1 MTSLLPWAQAHPLPM
16 AGGALLLLA
25 VLAALLRTARP
36 PAAVVV
42 AALGALVCT
51 AYSGDTSWGFA
62 RDRLGMT
69 AVEERSVMFLAAEL
83 ALFACALMARQNLRT
98 TGAPGTPGLLVWFIT
113 GVQVIPAYA
122 ESGIVGGT
130 VRAVVG
136 PIMAALLWHLAM
148 GIELRHT
155 KPGAGSQ
162 SLAAVVG
169 RELRERLLS
178 RLGLATRDRTAEQI
192 TRDRATAR
200 AVQLAARPN
209 LHRWGKARLA
219 AAVARSGVGTD
230 AEQRDVM
237 MRMLAARRGA
247 GTLATVELPSPFV
260 PDEPDVTVEV
270 HRVPEAPE
278 AYPEIEVHVPAPPVA
293 VPPGVRLLPTAAP
306 CGLRP
311 VVREPDPEPEPEVR
325 VPVGQVR
332 RPWEPLVPTG
342 APLSRRP
349 AEEPEDED
357 EADEEAVY
365 PDPLIPQVRVDFPA
379 EVPGVRRL
387 KETYAI
393 GQARAQRIRDE
404 LMAVAS

>member
-1 MTSLLPWAQAHPLPM
+1 MNSSLVWAQAHPLPTV
-16 AGGALLLLA
+16 GAAVLLLA
-25 VLAALLRTARP
+25 VLAWLKLRSPQRRTP
-36 PAAVVV
+36 VAVVV

-148 GIELRHT
+148 GIELRHS

-162 SLAAVVG
+162 SLVAVVG

-200 AVQLAARPN
+200 AVQLAARPT

-247 GTLATVELPSPFV
+247 GSLATVELPSPFV

-270 HRVPEAPE
+270 HRVPEVPE
-278 AYPEIEVHVPAPPVA
+278 AYPEIEVRVPAPPVA

-311 VVREPDPEPEPEVR
+311 VVREPDPEPEPEVH
-325 VPVGQVR
+325 VPAGQEH
-332 RPWEPLVPTG
+332 PWYQTDRTEYPDPND
-342 APLSRRP
+342 ADDD
-349 AEEPEDED
+349 PEDD
-357 EADEEAVY
+357 TPD
-365 PDPLIPQVRVDFPA
+365 PDPLIPQVRADFGT

-387 KETYAI
+387 KEQYAI
-393 GQARAQRIRDE
+393 GQPRAQRIRDQ

>member
-1 MTSLLPWAQAHPLPM
+1 MNSTLVWAQAHPLPT
-16 AGGALLLLA
+16 ACAAVLLLA
-25 VLAALLRTARP
+25 VLVWLKLRAPQRRTP
-36 PAAVVV
+36 VAVVV

-98 TGAPGTPGLLVWFIT
+98 TGVPGTPGLLVWFIT

-162 SLAAVVG
+162 SLVAVIG

-247 GTLATVELPSPFV
+247 GSLATVELPSPFV
-260 PDEPDVTVEV
+260 PGQHKVTT
-270 HRVPEAPE
+270 HRQHSEPEALPPALGPMVIPE
-278 AYPEIEVHVPAPPVA
+278 SLPWHWKDVRAGTGLQEGEARTMTAA
-293 VPPGVRLLPTAAP
+293 VPVEAPREVVTQVIALTPGELL
-306 CGLRP
+306 
-311 VVREPDPEPEPEVR
+311 
-325 VPVGQVR
+325 
-332 RPWEPLVPTG
+332 
-342 APLSRRP
+342 
-349 AEEPEDED
+349 
-357 EADEEAVY
+357 
-365 PDPLIPQVRVDFPA
+365 
-379 EVPGVRRL
+379 
-387 KETYAI
+387 K
-393 GQARAQRIRDE
+393 RAQRIDRDRSSTAGRRVTIAQLQDAFGLSRRE
-404 LMAVAS
+404 ATDLRRQVVTPEGR